1 MPICGSRSK
10 WRSGAT
16 RKKND
21 GKLEGYCEKEGCKM
35 KRSKN
40 YKFQSRKKKSGKA
53 LTISLIISGT
63 IMTSLVVW
71 VWLNNWDVEKS
82 YTRIGTAIG
91 LMDEAEPKESSEP
104 EIDKELVGEDEP
116 KESIEEV
123 IKKEPE
129 EEATKEESVKYI
141 EGQKLPSKPTYI
153 KDVLIAS
160 KKYPLPSTYAPGE
173 SKEAREAFEEM
184 AAEALLDG
192 FKLTAFS
199 TYRSF
204 EYQTDLYQRYVD
216 QDGEEEAD
224 RYSARPGYSEH
235 QTGLAFD
242 IGELN
247 VTDDW
252 ASERFG
258 ETEAG
263 KWIAANAHRFG
274 FILRYP
280 EGKES
285 VTGYMHE
292 SWHFRYV
299 GVEIAK
305 SIYKNNSTLE
315 EYLEI

>member
-1 MPICGSRSK
+1 
-10 WRSGAT
+10 
-16 RKKND
+16 
-21 GKLEGYCEKEGCKM
+21 M

-40 YKFQSRKKKSGKA
+40 YKFQSQKKKSGKA

-71 VWLNNWDVEKS
+71 VWFNNWDIEKS
-82 YTRIGTAIG
+82 YTRIGAVIG
-91 LMDEAEPKESSEP
+91 LIDEVEPSELSEP
-104 EIDKELVGEDEP
+104 EIDKESIEEDKPEQP
-116 KESIEEV
+116 IEEV
-123 IKKEPE
+123 IEKKPE
-129 EEATKEESVKYI
+129 KEESVKYI
-141 EGQKLPSKPTYI
+141 EGQKLPSEPTYI

-173 SKEAREAFEEM
+173 SEEARDAFEEL

-204 EYQTDLYQRYVD
+204 DYQTGLYQRYVD
-216 QDGEEEAD
+216 KDGEAEAD

-242 IGELN
+242 IGEQD
-247 VTDDW
+247 VTEDW

-263 KWIAANAHRFG
+263 KWTAANAYRFG
-274 FILRYP
+274 FIMRYP
-280 EGKES
+280 DGKEFI
-285 VTGYMHE
+285 TGYMYE
-292 SWHFRYV
+292 PWHFRYV
-299 GVEIAK
+299 GVEIAE

-315 EYLEI
+315 EYLDI

>member
-1 MPICGSRSK
+1 
-10 WRSGAT
+10 
-16 RKKND
+16 
-21 GKLEGYCEKEGCKM
+21 M

-40 YKFQSRKKKSGKA
+40 YKFQSQKKKSGKA

-71 VWLNNWDVEKS
+71 VWFNNWDIEKS
-82 YTRIGTAIG
+82 YTRIGTVIG
-91 LMDEAEPKESSEP
+91 LIDEVEPGELSEP
-104 EIDKELVGEDEP
+104 EIDKESIEEDKPEEP
-116 KESIEEV
+116 IEEV
-123 IKKEPE
+123 IEKKPK
-129 EEATKEESVKYI
+129 KEESVKYI
-141 EGQKLPSKPTYI
+141 EGQKLPSEPTYI
-153 KDVLIAS
+153 KGVLIAS

-173 SKEAREAFEEM
+173 SKEAREAFEEL

-204 EYQTDLYQRYVD
+204 DYQTGLYQRYVD
-216 QDGEEEAD
+216 KDGEAEAD

-242 IGELN
+242 IGELDI
-247 VTDDW
+247 TEDW

-274 FILRYP
+274 FIMRYP
-280 EGKES
+280 DEKEHI
-285 VTGYMHE
+285 TGYMYE

-299 GVEIAK
+299 GVEIAE

>member
-1 MPICGSRSK
+1 
-10 WRSGAT
+10 
-16 RKKND
+16 
-21 GKLEGYCEKEGCKM
+21 M
-35 KRSKN
+35 KRSKS
-40 YKFQSRKKKSGKA
+40 YKLRSSKKKRGKA
-53 LTISLIISGT
+53 LTISLVISGT

-71 VWLNNWDVEKS
+71 VWMNNWDVEKS

-91 LMDEAEPKESSEP
+91 LVDEVEPIESNNP
-104 EIDKELVGEDEP
+104 EIDKELVEEP
-116 KESIEEV
+116 KNPSEEV
-123 IKKEPE
+123 IEEKPKKEE
-129 EEATKEESVKYI
+129 ITKEESVKYI

-160 KKYPLPSTYAPGE
+160 KKYPLPSTFAPGE
-173 SKEAREAFEEM
+173 SKEAREAFEKL

-247 VTDDW
+247 VTEDW

-274 FILRYP
+274 FIMRYP
-280 EGKES
+280 EGKEF
-285 VTGYMHE
+285 VTGYMYE

-299 GVEIAK
+299 GVEIAE

>member
-1 MPICGSRSK
+1 
-10 WRSGAT
+10 
-16 RKKND
+16 
-21 GKLEGYCEKEGCKM
+21 M

-40 YKFQSRKKKSGKA
+40 YKFQSQKKKSGKA

-71 VWLNNWDVEKS
+71 VWFNNWDIEKS
-82 YTRIGTAIG
+82 YTRIGTVIG
-91 LMDEAEPKESSEP
+91 LIDEVEPSELREP
-104 EIDKELVGEDEP
+104 EIDKESIEEDKPEQP
-116 KESIEEV
+116 IEEV
-123 IKKEPE
+123 IEKKPE
-129 EEATKEESVKYI
+129 KEESVKYI
-141 EGQKLPSKPTYI
+141 EGQKLPSEPTYI

-173 SKEAREAFEEM
+173 SEEAREAFEEL

-204 EYQTDLYQRYVD
+204 DYQTGLYQRYVD
-216 QDGEEEAD
+216 KDGEAEAD

-242 IGELN
+242 IGEQD
-247 VTDDW
+247 VTEDW

-263 KWIAANAHRFG
+263 KWTAANAYRFG
-274 FILRYP
+274 FIMRYP
-280 EGKES
+280 DGKEFI
-285 VTGYMHE
+285 TGYMYE
-292 SWHFRYV
+292 PWHFRYV
-299 GVEIAK
+299 GVEIAE

-315 EYLEI
+315 EYLDI